1 MMDRSVD
8 VMQEAVSKF
17 LENRDKLTFFGT
29 HGSVN
34 NIVRKVHTESNDEYI
49 LRIYNNG
56 NDFEKVQFEHAVLK
70 ALKSL
75 PLSFSLPNAIPSLE
89 NMSTHVLLS
98 DGSFASLFYLI
109 PGDPPHLS
117 SFCEIGKSCGELT
130 NALATISN
138 QLSDQIPPTPPYFE
152 IYKVHRGINRES
164 FFAEMQSVRLDG
176 VRNAADFM
184 INEVQQIESLIVTLL
199 AKNLPQQLI
208 HGDLHHDNVLVLN
221 GKVSGVLDFEFCAL
235 DWRAMDLAITLSK
248 YAGESEPMDKFR
260 EVIKGYTHFVTLT
273 TTEVE
278 VIPDLIILRILSN
291 VVYFVGRALSGE
303 DRIETLTTRIENY
316 AMRIKWLRA
325 HKEEMVKCF
334 REI

>member
-1 MMDRSVD
+1 MDKSVEIL
-8 VMQEAVSKF
+8 QEAVSKF
-17 LENRDKLTFFGT
+17 VENTGKMTFFGT

-34 NIVRKVHTESNDEYI
+34 NIVRKVVTESKEEYI

-56 NDFEKVQFEHAVLK
+56 NDFDEVQFEHTVLK
-70 ALKSL
+70 ALQNL
-75 PLSFSLPNAIPSLE
+75 ALSFSLPNALPSLE
-89 NMSTHVLLS
+89 NSSTHVLLS

-109 PGDPPHLS
+109 PGDPPHS
-117 SFCEIGKSCGELT
+117 SLFLEIGKSCGELT
-130 NALATISN
+130 NALASITN
-138 QLSDQIPPTPPYFE
+138 QLANQTPPTPPYFE

-164 FFAEMQSVRLDG
+164 FFTEMQSDRLDG
-176 VRNAADFM
+176 VRNVADFM

-199 AKNLPQQLI
+199 AKNLPQHLI

-291 VVYFVGRALSGE
+291 VVYFVGRVLCGE
-303 DRIETLTTRIENY
+303 NRIETLTTRIENY
-316 AMRIKWLRA
+316 AMRVKWVRA
-325 HKEEMVKCF
+325 HKDEIVECF